1 MHAAKFKTTSF
12 YSAIII
18 LLGMVCL
25 SGCGI
30 KGDLNTPPPLW
41 GDAKSEADNPAERN
55 PVLDDSPINNNED
68 NDIFGDDYI
77 EETEPF

>member
-1 MHAAKFKTTSF
+1 MQDAKFKTSRF
-12 YSAIII
+12 HAII
-18 LLGMVCL
+18 LMFLGMVCL

-30 KGDLNTPPPLW
+30 KGDLATPPPLW

-55 PVLDDSPINNNED
+55 PVLDDSPINSNED
-68 NDIFGDDYI
+68 DDIFGDDYI